1 MSVHKT
7 VLLNETID
15 GLNLTDKSLVLDCT
29 FGGGG
34 HSREIL
40 KRFPKAKIIALDQDK
55 SVWDGNDERISFH
68 NENFSDLDK
77 VLKGEKVDGIIFD
90 LGLSSDQLEN
100 SGRGFSFLKDEPL
113 LMTMKT
119 NPSEEDLTAEDIVN
133 TWEEKNLADIIYGY
147 GEEKFSRRIARAIVE
162 ARSKARIKT
171 TFDLVKIISDSVPAV
186 YRRGRIHFATRTFQA
201 LRIAVN
207 DELRVLQTGLEK
219 GFDALKGGGR
229 MAVITFHSLE
239 DRIVKKFF
247 KALASPVGLRPREK
261 EGKAILINKKVIL
274 ESSEELKKNP
284 RARSAKLRILEKIK

>member
-1 MSVHKT
+1 
-7 VLLNETID
+7 
-15 GLNLTDKSLVLDCT
+15 
-29 FGGGG
+29 
-34 HSREIL
+34 
-40 KRFPKAKIIALDQDK
+40 
-55 SVWDGNDERISFH
+55 
-68 NENFSDLDK
+68 
-77 VLKGEKVDGIIFD
+77 
-90 LGLSSDQLEN
+90 
-100 SGRGFSFLKDEPL
+100 
-113 LMTMKT
+113 
-119 NPSEEDLTAEDIVN
+119 
-133 TWEEKNLADIIYGY
+133 
-147 GEEKFSRRIARAIVE
+147 
-162 ARSKARIKT
+162 
-171 TFDLVKIISDSVPAV
+171 
-186 YRRGRIHFATRTFQA
+186 